1 MIEEIK
7 DFITKDE
14 CDQII
19 EFSAKEI
26 KACNGNSDFMKMHPI
41 EIKNENKEVWKKI
54 RNLISDLTS
63 LPVEN
68 QENFLAI
75 RYDKNGSYMEHFDSF
90 IKQTENS
97 IYTKEFYEQSM
108 ASGGQRKF
116 TALFYLNDNFSGGET
131 NFPKLNKKIKPE
143 TGKLLYWNNLDEN
156 GNTNLN
162 MIHAGMPVLDGQKWV
177 LVVYIREKKYENKCQ

>member
-19 EFSAKEI
+19 EFSIKEI
-26 KACNGNSDFMKMHPI
+26 KSCIGDNDFMKMHPV
-41 EIKNENKEVWKKI
+41 EIKDENQEIFIKL
-54 RNLISDLTS
+54 RNAISES
-63 LPVEN
+63 INIPVEN
-68 QENFLAI
+68 QETILAI
-75 RYDKNGSYMEHFDSF
+75 RYDKNGSYMEHYDSF
-90 IKQTENS
+90 VKYLKDS
-97 IYTKEFYEQSM
+97 IYTNQFYEKSM

-116 TALFYLNDNFSGGET
+116 TALVYLNDNFSGGET
-131 NFPKLNKKIKPE
+131 NFSKLNKKIKPE
-143 TGKLLYWNNLDEN
+143 TGKLVYWNNLDDN

-177 LVVYIREKKYENKCQ
+177 LVVYIREKKYENRCQ

>member
-7 DFITKDE
+7 DFLTKEE

-19 EFSAKEI
+19 NISLNEI
-26 KACNGNSDFMKMHPI
+26 KSCIGNNDFMKMHPI
-41 EIKNENKEVWKKI
+41 EIKDENQEIWKKI
-54 RNLISDLTS
+54 RNLISESTNIPL
-63 LPVEN
+63 EN

-75 RYDKNGSYMEHFDSF
+75 RYDKNGSYMEHYDSF
-90 IKQTENS
+90 VKYLKDS
-97 IYTKEFYEQSM
+97 IYTNQFYEQSM

-116 TALFYLNDNFSGGET
+116 TALVYLNDDFSGGET
-131 NFPKLNKKIKPE
+131 NFSKLNKKIKPE
-143 TGKLLYWNNLDEN
+143 TGKLVYWNNLDEN
-156 GNTNLN
+156 GDTNLN

>member
-7 DFITKDE
+7 EFVTKEE

-19 EFSAKEI
+19 DISLKEI
-26 KACNGNSDFMKMHPI
+26 KSCISNSEFMKMHPV
-41 EIKNENKEVWKKI
+41 EIKDENQEVFKKLRNEISKKI
-54 RNLISDLTS
+54 NV
-63 LPVEN
+63 PVEN
-68 QENFLAI
+68 QETILAI
-75 RYDKNGSYMEHFDSF
+75 RYEKNGSYMEHYDSF
-90 IKQTENS
+90 VKYSKDS
-97 IYTKEFYEQSM
+97 IYTNQFYEQSM

-116 TALFYLNDNFSGGET
+116 TALVYLNDDFSGGET
-131 NFPKLNKKIKPE
+131 NFSKLNKKIKPE

-177 LVVYIREKKYENKCQ
+177 LVIYIREKKYENKCQ